1 MSDINRLYEHRNKN
15 YFDKHTFENVS
26 CAHSHYVSFPP
37 FIIFFLGGGG
47 GRTPG
52 TPFLET
58 APGKFYL
65 LITDATW
72 EHNPTNPPPLLQI
85 CRLRNLLCKCFL
97 IQCIINSLVK
107 CGDYIT
113 LTLIHIYSEQL
124 SWYTKGQVCWMC
136 NQYRNT
142 KTKKK
147 TITAQ
152 IEFYPFHTWNII
164 WPLV

>member
-47 GRTPG
+47 PYARYAFPWNRAWQVLFADNWCHLRAQ
-52 TPFLET
+52 P
-58 APGKFYL
+58 
-65 LITDATW
+65 
-72 EHNPTNPPPLLQI
+72 NQPPPLLQI